1 MKKFIEI
8 VIGLILLLGVSYVFI
23 TPNLIGWAQAT
34 KDFIQGG
41 IVILVAVIGLAL
53 VLLGISELKG

>member
-8 VIGLILLLGVSYVFI
+8 IIGLILLLGVVYVFI
-23 TPNLIGWAQAT
+23 TPGLVGWAQAT

-41 IVILVAVIGLAL
+41 IVILVAIMGVAL
-53 VLLGISELKG
+53 VLLGLSELKS